1 MKQPK
6 TVDSKVIDFYK
17 NAYSFVEKNFNEDIT
32 WAKNLEFSKFQPE
45 DFLYEYVW
53 VVLCSGFS
61 VKGARSI
68 FNKWRENIS
77 DLTPI
82 THPLKRRAIGYMLKN
97 YEDVYN
103 EIVSKKTNEEKLEYL
118 TTLDHIGDV
127 TKYHLAKNLGMD
139 VAKPDVHLMR
149 IVDHFGFLSVKQ
161 LCELIKKN
169 TGNSIPLIDTVLWRY
184 CQQNPNYKKEFKL
197 K

>member
-1 MKQPK
+1 MKQIDPLDAK
-6 TVDSKVIDFYK
+6 LIDFYNK
-17 NAYSFVEKNFNEDIT
+17 AYKFVDENFNKDIK
-32 WAKNLEFSKFQPE
+32 WAENLVFAKFSSE

-61 VKGARSI
+61 VNGARSI

-77 DLTPI
+77 DVSVI
-82 THPLKRRAIGYMLKN
+82 THPLKRRAVKKMLKDHKKVFD
-97 YEDVYN
+97 ELA
-103 EIVSKKTNEEKLEYL
+103 SKKTNEEKLEYL
-118 TTLDHIGDV
+118 TTLDHIAHV

-149 IVDHFGFLSVKQ
+149 IVDNFGFLSVKQ
-161 LCELIKKN
+161 LCELIRQY
-169 TGNSIPLIDTVLWRY
+169 TGHSIPVIDIVLWRY
-184 CQQNPNYKKEFKL
+184 CQQNPDYKKEFK